1 MIHLPQYTRK
11 DLLIFSGM
19 MPVMIVVLNA
29 VMFDKRYFTEWYV
42 FIGSSLIMTVLIS
55 ILWMGLTWIA
65 VTLRDRFPLHEQ
77 MMKRLSIAIFL
88 FIVSTALLITLMFWG
103 YDHFRLF
110 GYRMN
115 EARYEWTILAGMV
128 FNITITFIHEGADGF
143 DKWKLTLRETS
154 QLKKEYMQSRL
165 LGLKSQVNPH
175 FLFNCF
181 NTLSSLIHEN
191 REQAEEFLDELSKV
205 YRYLLR
211 GTDERFVSLDTELQ
225 FTNSYFRLLKARYG
239 EAIRME
245 VNVTAGAGEQVLP
258 PLTLQMI
265 PENTYQSNV
274 MSRDQ
279 PLTIQITS
287 LPNGWLE
294 IRNNLAPKLGGST
307 EETDAG
313 IDNVLNKYK
322 LLCHREIVIAATET
336 ERVVLL
342 PLINE
347 DSLRR

>member
-1 MIHLPQYTRK
+1 MISLPQYTRK

-19 MPVMIVVLNA
+19 LPVMLLVLNS
-29 VMFDKRYFTEWYV
+29 VMFDVRYFTEWKV
-42 FIGSSLIMTVLIS
+42 FVWSSLIMAVVIS
-55 ILWMGLTWIA
+55 ILWTGLTWIA

-77 MMKRLSIAIFL
+77 LMKRLSIAIFL
-88 FIVSTALLITLMFWG
+88 FIVSTALCITLIFWG
-103 YDHFRLF
+103 YDHFHLF

-143 DKWKLTLRETS
+143 DKWQTTLKETS
-154 QLKKEYMQSRL
+154 QLKMEYMQSRL

-191 REQAEEFLDELSKV
+191 KEQAEAFLDEMSKV

-211 GTDERFVSLDTELQ
+211 STDEQFVSLATEMQ
-225 FTNSYFRLLKARYG
+225 FTQSYYKLLKARYG
-239 EAIRME
+239 DALQME
-245 VNVTAGAGEQVLP
+245 TNITPSAAAQMLP
-258 PLTLQMI
+258 PLTLQMLL
-265 PENTYQSNV
+265 ESSYQLNA
-274 MSRDQ
+274 MSKEQ
-279 PLTIQITS
+279 PLTIHINS

-294 IRNNLAPKLGGST
+294 IRNNLQPKLGEIT

-313 IDNVLNKYK
+313 IDNVINKFR
-322 LLCHREIVIAATET
+322 LLCHREIVITSTEQ
-336 ERVVLL
+336 ERVILL

-347 DSLRR
+347 DSLKR